1 MKSKSTLPARW
12 LQAALNIAALLAAVA
27 LNALANILPLNG
39 RTTGEISD
47 SLPSLFVPAGY
58 VFSIWGLIYLALIGF
73 CIYQALP
80 AQQQN
85 PAVRAAGWWF
95 ALTCAANGAWIV
107 CWHFGYYGLTLA
119 IMLVLLLGLIVI
131 YRRLA
136 ALTIRGAARWLV
148 KFPFSLYL
156 GWITVA
162 TVANASAVL
171 VWLGWDGGPLSPT
184 VWTMAMVAVAAGLAL
199 VMIYRHGD
207 RVYAGVIIWAL
218 AGIAVKQS
226 GSLPISAACAT
237 AIAAVAV
244 GASAAWLRPPALAG
258 ARR

>member
-1 MKSKSTLPARW
+1 MKSKTTLPSRR
-12 LQAALNIAALLAAVA
+12 LQAALNITALLAAVA

-73 CIYQALP
+73 AIFQALP
-80 AQQQN
+80 AQQDN
-85 PAVRAAGWWF
+85 PAIRATGWWF

-136 ALTIRGAARWLV
+136 AHTFSDTARWLV

-171 VWLGWDGGPLSPT
+171 VWLKWDGGPLSPT
-184 VWTMAMVAVAAGLAL
+184 VWTAALVAVAALLAL
-199 VMIYRHGD
+199 VMVYRHGD
-207 RVYAGVIIWAL
+207 WVYAGVIVWAL
-218 AGIAVKQS
+218 AGIAVKAGS
-226 GSLPISAACAT
+226 SLPIAAACAA
-237 AIAAVAV
+237 AIAAVAA
-244 GASAAWLRPPALAG
+244 GALAYWLRQPGLAG